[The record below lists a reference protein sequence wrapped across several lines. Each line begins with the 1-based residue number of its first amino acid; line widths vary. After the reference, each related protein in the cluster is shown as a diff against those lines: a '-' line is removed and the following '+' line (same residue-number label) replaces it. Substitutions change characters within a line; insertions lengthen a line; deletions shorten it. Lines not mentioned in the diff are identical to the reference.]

1 MPLTQAAAREKLH
14 ARDIQICGYRR
25 ADGLYDI
32 EAQLADTKSYGFVNQ
47 DRGYVDAGEKL
58 HGMWLR
64 LTLDDTMLIVAS
76 EASTDH
82 APYAVCPSAAPAFR
96 RLAGLHIKP
105 GFLREANHR
114 VGGTAGC
121 THLREL
127 LQQMATTAYQTI
139 GPYRAWREARA
150 NGEAMEPG
158 SDKLDARI
166 AQKILAGRGS
176 IVNTCR
182 AYASDGAIVQRRWPE
197 LYTGADAGVGDAADA
212 MTMAAVTTAAV
223 TTDAVATA
231 ATATAAVTAAAVATD
246 ALDKA
251 AS

>member
-14 ARDIQICGYRR
+14 TRDIQICGYRR

-32 EAQLADTKSYGFVNQ
+32 EAQLADAKSYGFVNQ

-64 LTLDDTMLIVAS
+64 LTVDDTMTIVAS
-76 EASTDH
+76 EAATDH
-82 APYAVCPSAAPAFR
+82 APYAVCPSAAPAFHL
-96 RLAGLHIKP
+96 LAGLRIKP

-114 VGGTAGC
+114 VGGPVGC

-127 LQQMATTAYQTI
+127 LQQMATTAFQTI
-139 GPYRAWREARA
+139 GPYRAWREGRDR
-150 NGEAMEPG
+150 GEVAEPG

-166 AQKILAGRGS
+166 AQRMLGGKSS
-176 IVNTCR
+176 IVNSCR
-182 AYASDGAIVQRRWPE
+182 AYASDGPIVRRRWPE
-197 LYTGADAGVGDAADA
+197 LYTGTDAGDEAAD
-212 MTMAAVTTAAV
+212 V
-223 TTDAVATA
+223 
-231 ATATAAVTAAAVATD
+231 VATD
-246 ALDKA
+246 AVDQA